1 MNPRT
6 ISAPC
11 AGKTVVITGAAEDLS
26 QAAAVAFATA
36 GVKRIAMVNSS
47 GTSDA
52 IEKASQDAA
61 EAGRLA
67 PELFFFHLIIGEP
80 ASIDTELP
88 EIHSRLGHVDILTNA
103 TEHISLFNI
112 QRGTIAASD
121 ICSWEV
127 LEASV
132 EDSFVVARILLPLL
146 LKGTEKT
153 FVNLISARSPLPQPT
168 SGTHGLSEFA
178 MIHLS
183 ECLMLDY
190 GNKGLLAYSLQPG
203 HYKAEDMVNLKLAC
217 EVLVY
222 LPSEQREWLGG
233 RHLKCEDMCDVISR
247 DDWDAQNDL
256 LKIGTSV
263 KRIPAAP
270 EKRRAEKRRGR
281 VPRSSY

>member
-11 AGKTVVITGAAEDLS
+11 AGKTVVITGAAQDLS
-26 QAAAVAFATA
+26 QAAAVAFAAA
-36 GVKRIAMVNSS
+36 GAKRIAMVNTS

-52 IEKASQDAA
+52 IEKASQVAA
-61 EAGRLA
+61 EAGRPA
-67 PELFFFHLIIGEP
+67 PELFSFHLKIGEP
-80 ASIDTELP
+80 ASIDTELS
-88 EIHSRLGHVDILTNA
+88 EIYSRLGHVDILINV

-112 QRGTIAASD
+112 QRGTIAESNID
-121 ICSWEV
+121 SWWEV

-132 EDSFVVARILLPLL
+132 KDSIVVARILLPLL

-153 FVNLISARSPLPQPT
+153 FVNLISARSPLPQFT
-168 SGTHGLSEFA
+168 SETPDLSEFA

-190 GNKGLLAYSLQPG
+190 GDEGLLAYSLQPG
-203 HYKAEDMVNLKLAC
+203 HYKAEDMVNLKLAS

-222 LPSEQREWLGG
+222 LTSERREWLGG
-233 RHLKCEDMCDVISR
+233 RHLKCEEDMCDVISR
-247 DDWDAQNDL
+247 DEWDAQNDL

-270 EKRRAEKRRGR
+270 EKRRGR